1 MNKLPNVYA
10 NPIDKKINN
19 VQENYYSL
27 RSSNI
32 IKKNSE
38 REINRKIDQIFASSS
53 HISKSR
59 VLITLEGGVK
69 EVDIIGKSNNN
80 ILTMDGSLIKI
91 SDILDVEK
99 K

>member
-10 NPIDKKINN
+10 NPIDKRINN

-27 RSSNI
+27 RSSII
-32 IKKNSE
+32 IKKSSE
-38 REINRKIDQIFASSS
+38 REINKKIDQIFASSS

-59 VLITLEGGVK
+59 VLITLEGGIR

-80 ILTMDGSLIKI
+80 ILTMDGSLIRI
-91 SDILDVEK
+91 SDILDIK
-99 K
+99 KK